1 MPRHVH
7 NAVSLDTPIFVVLVT
22 QDHGAGFTYA
32 ENFLYVHDACPLLM
46 PLCLQMPDVVITKGC
61 LTHSQRLRH
70 QAILHRMVAAS
81 ISSTSLT
88 PAMRQQTPRVGEKIS
103 LTGTSLVGQESKNL
117 SRASGTSKGP
127 ACVQHARASCL
138 EPCRACATKSAV

>member
-103 LTGTSLVGQESKNL
+103 LTGTSRAGEQKLVSGKWHVK
-117 SRASGTSKGP
+117 RASMCA
-127 ACVQHARASCL
+127 ACSCFL
-138 EPCRACATKSAV
+138 P